1 MKSEWERLIERF
13 IREGILKSDKVIRA
27 MRLVSRDKFLPENLR
42 GYAAVDT
49 PLRIGYGQ
57 TISAPHN

>member
-49 PLRIGYGQ
+49 PLRIG
-57 TISAPHN
+57 